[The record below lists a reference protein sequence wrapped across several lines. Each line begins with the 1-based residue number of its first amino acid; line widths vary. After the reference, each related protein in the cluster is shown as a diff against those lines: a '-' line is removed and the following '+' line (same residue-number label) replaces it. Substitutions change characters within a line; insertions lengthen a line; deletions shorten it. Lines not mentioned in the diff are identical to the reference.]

1 MTHPSTAR
9 EALIVEAIGDVA
21 ELVKAV
27 EMSATRLEATCQ
39 AFQQAR
45 IGLHDEL
52 AGFESRL
59 ATLTENAKTVT
70 NRYLAARVVEATR
83 RSIDEQ
89 SRAMSDAAR
98 TAFKAE
104 LGPMLQRL
112 QTFLQPLL
120 EQRGRAWRRYVTHAA
135 AAGAGSVATWAIAAH
150 RWLT

>member
-27 EMSATRLEATCQ
+27 EVLAPRLDAACQ
-39 AFQQAR
+39 ALQQASVR
-45 IGLHDEL
+45 LHDEL

-59 ATLTENAKTVT
+59 AALTENAKTAT
-70 NRYLAARVVEATR
+70 SRYLAARVVEATR

-89 SRAMSDAAR
+89 SLAMSEAAR

-104 LGPMLQRL
+104 FGQRL
-112 QTFLQPLL
+112 QTLLQPLL
-120 EQRGRAWRRYVTHAA
+120 EQREQAWRRCLTHAV
-135 AAGAGSVATWAIAAH
+135 AAGAGCVATWVMAAY
-150 RWLT
+150 RWLA